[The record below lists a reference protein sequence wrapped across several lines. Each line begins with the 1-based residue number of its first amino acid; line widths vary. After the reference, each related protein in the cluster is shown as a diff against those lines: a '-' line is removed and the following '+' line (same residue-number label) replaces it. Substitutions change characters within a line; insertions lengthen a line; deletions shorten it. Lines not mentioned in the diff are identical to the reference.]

1 MIEEIRIG
9 DVYVYFSAS
18 QQSRDA
24 HQVLKQF
31 GKL

>member
-1 MIEEIRIG
+1 MTKDLQKQIEELEKI
-9 DVYVYFSAS
+9 